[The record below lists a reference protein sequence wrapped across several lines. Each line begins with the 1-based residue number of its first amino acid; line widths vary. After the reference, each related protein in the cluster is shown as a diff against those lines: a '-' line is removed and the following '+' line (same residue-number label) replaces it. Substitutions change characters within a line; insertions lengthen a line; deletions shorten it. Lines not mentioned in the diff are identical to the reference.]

1 MLETWLLTSLRTPT
15 PLRETD
21 FQKCYA
27 GADVPEQ
34 CALQKEDYLECL
46 HHTKEVRDRRADRA
60 LFKSGADEKN
70 LPFARLPLS
79 VSPDLTPTFLPRA

>member
-1 MLETWLLTSLRTPT
+1 MAVRIRTFDLHEPT
-15 PLRETD
+15 NRLSFSNPNPSRETD

-46 HHTKEVRDRRADRA
+46 HHTKEVRYRR
-60 LFKSGADEKN
+60 GANTGSKRVVLMEN
-70 LPFARLPLS
+70 PSSPPSLPVRP
-79 VSPDLTPTFLPRA
+79 